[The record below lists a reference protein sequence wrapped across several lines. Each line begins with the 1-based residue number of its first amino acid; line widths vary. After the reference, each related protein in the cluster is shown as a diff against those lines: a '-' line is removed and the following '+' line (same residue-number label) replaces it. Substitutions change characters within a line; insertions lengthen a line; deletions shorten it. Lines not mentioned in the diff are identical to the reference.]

1 MKLRRLALLTA
12 ALGLTAGPALAQ
24 EITLKVHHFLPPSSN
39 APYNI
44 PAARKSRTDL
54 RPCRRVGSR

>member
-39 APYNI
+39 AHANLVVP
-44 PAARKSRTDL
+44 
-54 RPCRRVGSR
+54 